1 MNVKYPSIII
11 HPIGI
16 IYSPFIKSDETPIQS
31 VFSNAT
37 GNIVIYPE
45 YLDGLVDLDLFSHII
60 IIYHF
65 NKADPPNSLFAKP
78 YLDKVKRGIFA
89 SRFPS
94 RPNRIGF
101 SIVKL
106 DKIEN
111 RTLFISQIDVL
122 NETPLLDIKPY
133 VPKFDIHKANDGW
146 LKDKIKS

>member
-1 MNVKYPSIII
+1 MLEKFPPITI

-31 VFSNAT
+31 VFSDAL
-37 GNIVIYPE
+37 GKIVVYPE
-45 YLDGLVDLDLFSHII
+45 YKDGLTDLDKFSHII
-60 IIYHF
+60 ILYHF
-65 NKADPPNSLFAKP
+65 NRASPPTTLLAKP
-78 YLDKVKRGIFA
+78 YLDKIKRGIFA

-94 RPNRIGF
+94 RPNRIGL

-106 DKIEN
+106 DKIVEG
-111 RTLFISQIDVL
+111 TLFISQIDVL

-133 VPKFDIHKANDGW
+133 VPKFDIHKASDGW